1 MARRH
6 HEDEGERVPKDAFS
20 ARGRL
25 LRDRLIVV
33 LRVDIKIHTATQMR

>member
-6 HEDEGERVPKDAFS
+6 HEDEGERVPKDAFA

-33 LRVDIKIHTATQMR
+33 VILRVDI